1 LLFYIFLTVAN
12 FSDFDEALCKLSSF
26 EVESYRKTYTLK
38 TSILGKV
45 TAMWL
50 QEREEV
56 INKMSIEPK
65 KLKREFN
72 LAQAAN
78 IDLEKKVV
86 DLVDAL
92 KKCQDE
98 KKIAEDALESSQK
111 EVERL
116 KKTYEDD
123 IKLIENLCQDSDKSV
138 KTIDELRSA
147 KTELSTRN

>member
-92 KKCQDE
+92 KKCE
-98 KKIAEDALESSQK
+98 LAVGLGSSSPLLLLLLLRRAEAEWSAEDSPW
-111 EVERL
+111 RL
-116 KKTYEDD
+116 G
-123 IKLIENLCQDSDKSV
+123 LGLP
-138 KTIDELRSA
+138 
-147 KTELSTRN
+147 